1 MFVTILY
8 DIKGG
13 KLCIRGF
20 FFVFFFGLTMLI
32 LLHFFFGG
40 KATQEKA
47 CHEWHCLNVCSGL
60 GFRFCLFVCFLF
72 GGAYILHIRPTD
84 VIAKA
89 RCRAVML
96 SGKGHSVALFNVSY
110 SHRPGEQTPVALG
123 QAGYCLACRCILSPP
138 LHPHLLLQAD
148 AMEFSGHDLLCHL
161 RVDTKAVGREVGQ
174 FDRVIQRCVPS
185 LQMDSHQHLT
195 VVQFQ

>member
-1 MFVTILY
+1 MCAVAWDFV
-8 DIKGG
+8 
-13 KLCIRGF
+13 
-20 FFVFFFGLTMLI
+20 
-32 LLHFFFGG
+32 
-40 KATQEKA
+40 
-47 CHEWHCLNVCSGL
+47 
-60 GFRFCLFVCFLF
+60 FVCFFVLF
-72 GGAYILHIRPTD
+72 GGAYILHIRPAD

-89 RCRAVML
+89 RCQVVML

-123 QAGYCLACRCILSPP
+123 QAGYCLACRCILSFPP
-138 LHPHLLLQAD
+138 LLLQAD

-195 VVQFQ
+195 VVPFQ